1 MNPNKTAKLV
11 LAVIKA
17 KKEATHVIEHLD
29 KKGID
34 ALCECLFNI
43 CYSHHLNLPTYKKN
57 KLRKKMCPQE
67 KLIKKI
73 FNPSLTPTLR
83 KKLLK
88 KVSELNDIL
97 KLAWPAIESLCH
109 HEEDSISA

>member
-1 MNPNKTAKLV
+1 MKPNKTAKLV
-11 LAVIKA
+11 LAIIKA
-17 KKEATHVIEHLD
+17 KEEAADVIEHLD
-29 KKGID
+29 QKGID

-57 KLRKKMCPQE
+57 KLRKKVCPQE
-67 KLIKKI
+67 KHIKKV
-73 FNPSLTPTLR
+73 FSPSLKPTLR

-97 KLAWPAIESLCH
+97 KLAWPAIESLTH
-109 HEEDSISA
+109 HEEDSVSA